1 MTLDS
6 PINTLVLIPTFNER
20 ENVQIIVNRI
30 KGTLPNAHLLFIDD
44 ASPDGTGKVLDQMSS
59 LDSTIHVEHRARKL
73 GVGSAHLHG
82 IQWAFDRKFGVLITL
97 DADLSHSPEDA
108 IPMMS
113 ELDHADVIV
122 GSRFIGHGG
131 LQDWSLSRK
140 FMTHLG
146 HLLTLSLL
154 RIPYDASGGF
164 RVYKI
169 SNLNEKVFELVK
181 SSNYAFFFESL
192 KILHMNHISIK
203 QVPIVLPARTYG
215 HSKMR
220 LHDVFQSFGF
230 LLRLSILTVMFPNR
244 YRISNEQ

>member
-1 MTLDS
+1 MIMAL

-20 ENVQIIVNRI
+20 DNVKTIVERV
-30 KGTLPNAHLLFIDD
+30 KRTLPNSHLLFIDD
-44 ASPDGTGKVLDQMSS
+44 ASPDGTGKILDEMS
-59 LDSTIHVEHRARKL
+59 LADPNIHVEHRERKL

-82 IQWAFDRKFGVLITL
+82 IRWAFDRGVNVLITL

-108 IPMMS
+108 SRLMS
-113 ELDHADVIV
+113 ELVHADVII
-122 GSRFIGHGG
+122 GSRFTGHGG
-131 LQDWSLSRK
+131 LQGWSLSRK

-146 HLLTLSLL
+146 HLLTLLLL

-164 RVYKI
+164 RVYNI
-169 SNLNEKVFELVK
+169 SKLNGKVFDLVK

-192 KILHMNHISIK
+192 KILHMNHISIG

-215 HSKMR
+215 HSKMG

-230 LLRLSILTVMFPNR
+230 LLRLSILTVIFPSR
-244 YRISNEQ
+244 YRISNER